1 MKRSYSSDQGHI
13 RFHLCCRGGKVCLP
27 YLKHP
32 PPFLAKLLDP
42 NGDILSKYILKSIRS
57 YNSMFAFTSLGAKI
71 DYGINKGPGPYVFKI
86 NGQVHHRIG
95 SLLPEE
101 GESLGYAQLYI
112 VDTENEVHNRIS
124 IFDRDRDC
132 DDDNGVDKKI
142 VEGLIRMFD
151 ESNELVRSFR
161 AARDLLQEG
170 QSEPLRL
177 RLLHD
182 RSRTAAQYSAPTG
195 SEIAALVVGDFSEK
209 NKSPDVI
216 IQERGG
222 VYVELVTYMLIIWL
236 CSILFFSHMVS
247 KGLS

>member
-1 MKRSYSSDQGHI
+1 LFTVALADEISYYGPPAHVGQYCGAQFWYQKSVKRPYSNSSDRGHI

-57 YNSMFAFTSLGAKI
+57 YNSLFAFTSLGAKI

-112 VDTENEVHNRIS
+112 VDIENEVHNRIS
-124 IFDRDRDC
+124 IFDKDRDC

-161 AARDLLQEG
+161 AARDLLKKGRVNLCILGYCMTALELHHNIVHRL
-170 QSEPLRL
+170 ELR
-177 RLLHD
+177 
-182 RSRTAAQYSAPTG
+182 
-195 SEIAALVVGDFSEK
+195 
-209 NKSPDVI
+209 
-216 IQERGG
+216 
-222 VYVELVTYMLIIWL
+222 
-236 CSILFFSHMVS
+236 
-247 KGLS
+247 